1 MAEIVPTTS
10 LYLGKLCPTCRH
22 LFDTWDEI
30 VEELELHF
38 QTRGP
43 RGRSNSPY
51 GLPFHDDAVA
61 WRTEVENGCVFC
73 MRLFDSL
80 KEKASCRV
88 VQSRRRG
95 EVQVRLNIWSLNG
108 AEREEREK
116 REKRDYQLWAT
127 VGRPGGYVP
136 RSQLDGSITLVPKS
150 IGRPLD
156 TILLMRP

>member
-1 MAEIVPTTS
+1 MAENVPTTS

-22 LFDTWDEI
+22 LFVTWDEI

-38 QTRGP
+38 EIRGP
-43 RGRSNSPY
+43 RGRSNGPY

-80 KEKASCRV
+80 EEKASCRV

-95 EVQVRLNIWSLNG
+95 EVQVRLHIGTLNG
-108 AEREEREK
+108 AAREEREK
-116 REKRDYQLWAT
+116 RDYRLWAT
-127 VGRPGGYVP
+127 VWRSGGYVP

-150 IGRPLD
+150 IGRHLD